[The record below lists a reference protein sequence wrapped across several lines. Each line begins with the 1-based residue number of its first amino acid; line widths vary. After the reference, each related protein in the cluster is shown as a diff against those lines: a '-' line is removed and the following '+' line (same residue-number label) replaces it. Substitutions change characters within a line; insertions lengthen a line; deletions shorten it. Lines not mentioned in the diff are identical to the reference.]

1 MSQNYLLIS
10 HIAVHNANALSSA
23 MTIGTPSLTAFL
35 GFVHALQRKISSH
48 WSGQFSKVGI
58 CVHKLKL
65 LTYRGEGDDA
75 FSIIG
80 TSNPLDKNG
89 QRPSFVEEA
98 RCDIE
103 FSLLLRTED
112 FLPEGLSSFIHETIQ
127 TMKFAGGDIER
138 VKKVQELFESETNPL
153 IVELKREL
161 MPGFWLI
168 SRSDLIKEEMSNGKE
183 ALQALLD
190 NLSISVHIEKTNN
203 EIKETYSKQ
212 TPGWL
217 IPIAVGFQGLTSC
230 GTALNQRDL
239 TTPHRFAEPVIT
251 LGEFKMVHRVHSI
264 NETLW
269 GYRYIPES
277 NLYLCINEN

>member
-1 MSQNYLLIS
+1 MKKKGLLVS
-10 HIAVHNANALSSA
+10 SLSVLCLSLLALTSC
-23 MTIGTPSLTAFL
+23 G
-35 GFVHALQRKISSH
+35 G
-48 WSGQFSKVGI
+48 G
-58 CVHKLKL
+58 
-65 LTYRGEGDDA
+65 GE
-75 FSIIG
+75 
-80 TSNPLDKNG
+80 TSNTSTDQTTSEDSLPTINNDKNYKL
-89 QRPSFVEEA
+89 
-98 RCDIE
+98 I
-103 FSLLLRTED
+103 
-112 FLPEGLSSFIHETIQ
+112 
-127 TMKFAGGDIER
+127 FASCFGDIER
-138 VKKVQELFESETNPL
+138 VKKVHELFESETNPL
-153 IVELKREL
+153 IVGLKREL

-190 NLSISVHIEKTNN
+190 YLSISVHIEKTNS

-251 LGEFKMVHRVHSI
+251 LGEFKMVHRVQSI